1 MKDEQLVQGF
11 QYGGQNG
18 GLGNTRNISQLD
30 QLVVPTSQVGNTA
43 CITQLG
49 VEWRG
54 NTDTVFTNQF

>member
-18 GLGNTRNISQLD
+18 RLGNTRNISQLD

-43 CITQLG
+43 CITQLR

-54 NTDTVFTNQF
+54 NTDTMYLRF

>member
-30 QLVVPTSQVGNTA
+30 QLVVPTSQ
-43 CITQLG
+43 L
-49 VEWRG
+49 G
-54 NTDTVFTNQF
+54 NTDTVLFWGNPYSISSGPN

>member
-1 MKDEQLVQGF
+1 MKDEELVQGF

-43 CITQLG
+43 CITQSG

-54 NTDTVFTNQF
+54 NTG

>member
-54 NTDTVFTNQF
+54 NTG

>member
-49 VEWRG
+49 VEWSG
-54 NTDTVFTNQF
+54 NTVSVLR